1 MALPKLNSMPSY
13 DATIPSTKQSVTFRP
28 FVVKEQKNLLI
39 ALETQD
45 KKGLVRAMKDTIT
58 ACVNEPIK
66 GELTT
71 FDVDYL
77 FTQIR
82 AKSVGETTELV
93 FVCENC
99 EHQNQHKIDL
109 TDITVT
115 NEVADNKIVLSNE
128 ITVKLRYPTYEDFL
142 NNPKLLEPESVTETL
157 IELIMVCM
165 DSVLTEE
172 ERIIV
177 KDEPREAVIEF
188 LESMTTAQF
197 NQLSEF
203 VQNIPAVTK
212 QVDFTCAS
220 CGTENQLV
228 LRGLDDFF

>member
-1 MALPKLNSMPSY
+1 MPSY

-58 ACVNEPIK
+58 ACVNETIK

-71 FDVDYL
+71 FDVDYI

-82 AKSVGETTELV
+82 SKSVGETTDLV

-99 EHQNQHKIDL
+99 EHQNQIKIDIS
-109 TDITVT
+109 DIEVM
-115 NEVADNKIVLSNE
+115 NEVVDKEIKLNEE

-142 NNPKLLEPESVTETL
+142 NNPVLLESDSVTQTL
-157 IELIMVCM
+157 IELIIVCM

-172 ERIIV
+172 ERISV
-177 KDEPREAVIEF
+177 KDEPKEAVIEF
-188 LESMTTAQF
+188 LESMTTEQF
-197 NQLSEF
+197 NQLSAF
-203 VQNIPAVTK
+203 VQNIPTVK
-212 QVDFTCAS
+212 KDVEYTCAS
-220 CGTENQLV
+220 CGTQNEV
-228 LRGLDDFF
+228 ELRGLDDFF